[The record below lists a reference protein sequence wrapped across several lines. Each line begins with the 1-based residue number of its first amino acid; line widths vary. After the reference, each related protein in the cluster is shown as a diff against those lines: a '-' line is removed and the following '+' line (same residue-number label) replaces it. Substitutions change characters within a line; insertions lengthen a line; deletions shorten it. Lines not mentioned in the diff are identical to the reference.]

1 MRQAAVVRSKLMS
14 SLRHLTQTSNGMSFM
29 NRSTIRGFPLTAGRL
44 VLLAGLMLV
53 GAGRWAWAQNV
64 VQSVSVPAER
74 TALLIGAWRYTDPTF
89 PSLPEQ
95 GILKDL
101 AGMVVELQSL
111 GFQVAVVLNPDL
123 GATKRAVDEFVTRL
137 EARKGTGLFYFSGHG
152 AEYQGL
158 NFLVP
163 VGTNVSRNS
172 DLESEGLNMLR
183 VLRGMEGSGTE
194 VNLVFLDCCRNAL
207 DKGAGNSGLATMKS
221 KGALIGFATRSGD
234 VAAADVNGS
243 PYTQALVKHLG
254 IPGISLTDMHTL
266 VTGALGDSQRPGQYS
281 DLGRIY
287 QLVPNQGDSSKLT
300 DEERRQQF
308 EVVMSKLAEKS
319 KSAVARP
326 VKLEPGG
333 GKDGEGKKVVGT
345 PPDKPMVPVDPTP
358 KVPSPPPPPVI
369 TLDYQ
374 GKGGEAVDVPL
385 GNGASVRFRYCP
397 PGKFTMGSPSTEAG
411 RAPGVENAVQVT
423 LSQGFWMAE
432 REWGSDV
439 DRVRFPNGA
448 SAPKPVEIL
457 SWKEAK
463 ALVANLNTQAALNGW
478 MFALPTEA
486 QWEYACRAGTQTPFH
501 FGKELNGTQANMNGV
516 APYGT
521 LTPGPQRGE
530 LLASGEFD
538 ANAWG
543 LHDMHGNLF
552 EWCLDYWDGVSP
564 LRGGVDP
571 DQSVGSG
578 HVVRGG
584 NFRSPGKDCRAASR
598 LFIDPGNP
606 NSWGVGCRLALVRKK
621 S

>member
-1 MRQAAVVRSKLMS
+1 MIFWHS
-14 SLRHLTQTSNGMSFM
+14 TQTLHGMSTM
-29 NRSTIRGFPLTAGRL
+29 NLSICQGFAATSARLLFCLGFIALATARWAVAQEPSRGFP
-44 VLLAGLMLV
+44 
-53 GAGRWAWAQNV
+53 
-64 VQSVSVPAER
+64 VPAVR

-89 PSLPEQ
+89 PPLPEQ

-101 AGMVVELQSL
+101 AGMVVELQNL
-111 GFQVAVVLNPDL
+111 GFEVAVVLNPDL
-123 GATKRAVDEFVTRL
+123 GAAKRAVTEFVGRL
-137 EARKGTGLFYFSGHG
+137 EVRKGTGLFYFSGHG
-152 AEYQGL
+152 AEYAGE
-158 NFLVP
+158 NFLLP
-163 VGTNVSRNS
+163 VGTDVSRNS

-183 VLRGMEGSGTE
+183 VLRGMETSGTE

-207 DKGAGNSGLATMKS
+207 DKGSGSSGLATMKS

-243 PYTQALVKHLG
+243 PYTQALVKHLA
-254 IPGISLTDMHTL
+254 IPAISLTDMHTL
-266 VTGALGDSQRPGQYS
+266 VTGDLGDSQRPGQYS

-287 QLVPNQGDSSKLT
+287 QLVPHLEEPAKLSE
-300 DEERRQQF
+300 DVRRQQF
-308 EVVMSKLAEKS
+308 EDVLRKLTQKA
-319 KSAVARP
+319 KSATARP
-326 VKLEPGG
+326 GQQQAGG
-333 GKDGEGKKVVGT
+333 AKDGEEMIVVNEPGT
-345 PPDKPMVPVDPTP
+345 PMVPVDPSP
-358 KVPSPPPPPVI
+358 KVPPPPPPPAI
-369 TLDYQ
+369 SLDYQ

-385 GNGASVRFRYCP
+385 GNGVSVRFRYCP

-432 REWGSDV
+432 REWGSDQ
-439 DRVRFPNGA
+439 DRARFPNGA

-463 ALVANLNTQAALNGW
+463 ALVANLNKQAVLDGW

-501 FGKELNGTQANMNGV
+501 FGKVLNGTQANMNGV

-521 LTPGPQRGE
+521 LTPGPRRGE
-530 LLASGEFD
+530 LLGSGEFD

-552 EWCLDYWDGVSP
+552 EWCLDYWDGTSP
-564 LRGGVDP
+564 LRGGQDP
-571 DQSVGSG
+571 DQSVGGG

-584 NFRSPGKDCRAASR
+584 NFRSAGKDCRAASR

-606 NSWGVGCRLALVRKK
+606 NSWGVGCRLVIVRKK
-621 S
+621 G

>member
-1 MRQAAVVRSKLMS
+1 MS

-53 GAGRWAWAQNV
+53 GAGRLAWAQNV

-287 QLVPNQGDSSKLT
+287 QLVPNQGDPSKLT

-333 GKDGEGKKVVGT
+333 GKDGEGKKVVET
-345 PPDKPMVPVDPTP
+345 PPGKPMVPEPKPTQTP
-358 KVPSPPPPPVI
+358 TTTTAAAAAPEI

-385 GNGASVRFRYCP
+385 GNGVKVRFRYCP
-397 PGKFTMGSPSTEAG
+397 PGEFVMGSPASEAG
-411 RAPGVENAVQVT
+411 RVAGIEGPVRVT
-423 LSQGFWMAE
+423 LSQGFWLAE
-432 REWGSDV
+432 REWARDQ
-439 DRVRFPNGA
+439 DRERHPLIHQIA
-448 SAPKPVEIL
+448 LPPVEIL
-457 SWKEAK
+457 SWREAK
-463 ALVANLNTQAALNGW
+463 ILVDSLNQQVALDGW

-486 QWEYACRAGTQTPFH
+486 QWEYACRAGTTTPFH
-501 FGKELNGTQANMNGV
+501 FGTKLNGTQANMNGG

-521 LTPGPQRGE
+521 LTTGPERGE
-530 LLASGEFD
+530 FLAAGQFQ
-538 ANAWG
+538 ANPWN
-543 LHDMHGNLF
+543 LQDMHGNAY

-606 NSWGVGCRLALVRKK
+606 NSWGVACRLALVRKK